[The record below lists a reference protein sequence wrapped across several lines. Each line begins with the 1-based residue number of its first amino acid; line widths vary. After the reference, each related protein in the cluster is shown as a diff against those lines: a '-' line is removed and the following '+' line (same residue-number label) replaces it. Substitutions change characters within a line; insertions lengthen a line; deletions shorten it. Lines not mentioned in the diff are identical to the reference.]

1 MKIWELASGLHIQLS
16 DEETELVDCL
26 LEDEN
31 RALNEREFVLAQ
43 VLVNK
48 SVFVKEEIEGKDKF
62 SVNYSGDV
70 WRD

>member
-16 DEETELVDCL
+16 DEETELVDSL

-31 RALNEREFVLAQ
+31 KALNEREFVLAQ

-62 SVNYSGDV
+62 AVNYSVDV